1 MDLQE
6 LIKDAGSFQL
16 NRDYCMR
23 LKEGKAWFREEFK
36 LDD

>member
-16 NRDYCMR
+16 NRDYFMR
-23 LKEGKAWFREEFK
+23 LKEGKKRGLEK
-36 LDD
+36 SLN